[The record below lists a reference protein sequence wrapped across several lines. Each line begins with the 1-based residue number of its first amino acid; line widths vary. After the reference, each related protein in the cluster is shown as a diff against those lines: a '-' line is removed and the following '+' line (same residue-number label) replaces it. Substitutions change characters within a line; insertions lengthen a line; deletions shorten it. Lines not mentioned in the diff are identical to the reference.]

1 MPRRNFSAGPAAS
14 PSTFASS
21 VRARPFLFFIDTS
34 ATSKPALL
42 LSLRMCPSR
51 FLATT
56 SSCQRPWFELL
67 RSKWNKKTSVAALRS
82 VKGLDQSSCIF
93 LFASSPF
100 QIAPSSGRIPP
111 PISGGTMNRSVA
123 IASILFVGISLAPVG
138 NHVAADEQPLFG
150 YSAES
155 SRTERQWEEKL
166 RAIPSPENLRA
177 YMQKLSARPHHVGS
191 AYDKENA
198 EWIAAKFK
206 EFGLD
211 THIEQ
216 FDVLFPTPKERV
228 VELVEGGPKFVAKLQ
243 EPTLSQDP
251 TSNQQSEQLPT
262 YNAYSIDGDGTAP
275 LVYVNYG
282 IPEDYEQL
290 ERMGISV
297 KGKIVI
303 ARYYHSWRGIKP
315 KVAAEH
321 GAVGCLIY
329 SDPHEDGFVR
339 GETFPAG
346 AFRPP
351 DGAQRGSVADMPF
364 YPGDPL
370 TPGVGATKDAK
381 RLKVEDAPT
390 ITKIPVLPISYADA
404 QPLLAALTG
413 RLAPEGW
420 RGGLAITYH
429 VGPGPAKVHLKVKS
443 NWDIKPVYDVIAKIQ
458 GATFPDEWVIRGNH
472 HDGCVNGA
480 EDPISGQVAILE
492 EARSLGE
499 LVKSGWKPKRTIIYC
514 AWDGEEPG
522 LLGSTEWAEQHYDDL
537 RAHGVA
543 YINSDGNGR
552 GYLGIEGSHTL
563 EKFSNDI
570 AREISDPETKLSA
583 WKRQQLHEIANA
595 KTTEQREEI
604 RKRADL
610 RIPALGSGSDYTAF
624 LQHDGVA
631 SLNIGFGGEDQGGI
645 YHSIYDDFY
654 WYTHFS
660 DTDFVY
666 GRALAQTGGT
676 AMMRLADADLLPFEF
691 GDFADTVQTYLK
703 ELKTLSQ
710 KMQDDIRERNKEIEE
725 GLFKAVDDPKR
736 PLVPPSVEAVPPH
749 LNFAPME
756 NAAEALTR
764 SAAEYRKALEQANA
778 NGGAALAS
786 ASLAEVNKM
795 LIETERRLTNAEGL
809 SNRPWFKHQLYA
821 PGFYTGY
828 GVKTVPAVR
837 EAIELK
843 KWQQADDAIVVVA
856 RVLQDEAA
864 LISSAAQ
871 KLSGVK

>member
-1 MPRRNFSAGPAAS
+1 
-14 PSTFASS
+14 
-21 VRARPFLFFIDTS
+21 
-34 ATSKPALL
+34 
-42 LSLRMCPSR
+42 
-51 FLATT
+51 
-56 SSCQRPWFELL
+56 
-67 RSKWNKKTSVAALRS
+67 
-82 VKGLDQSSCIF
+82 
-93 LFASSPF
+93 
-100 QIAPSSGRIPP
+100 
-111 PISGGTMNRSVA
+111 MNRSTLLA
-123 IASILFVGISLAPVG
+123 ALLAAGLALAPFG
-138 NHVAADEQPLFG
+138 DHVIADEQPLFG

-155 SRTERQWEEKL
+155 SRAERQWEEKL
-166 RAIPSPENLRA
+166 RAIPSTDNLRA
-177 YMQKLSARPHHVGS
+177 YMQRLSARPHNIGS
-191 AYDKENA
+191 PYDKDNA

-228 VELVEGGPKFVAKLQ
+228 VELMEGGPKFAAKLQ
-243 EPTLSQDP
+243 EPALPQDP

-262 YNAYSIDGDGTAP
+262 YNAYSIDGDVTAP

-282 IPEDYEQL
+282 ISEDYEQL
-290 ERMGISV
+290 ERLGISV

-321 GAVGCLIY
+321 GAIGCLIY
-329 SDPHEDGFVR
+329 SDPHEDGFVP
-339 GETFPAG
+339 GETFPKG
-346 AFRPP
+346 AYRPP
-351 DGAQRGSVADMPF
+351 DGVQRGSVADMPY

-381 RLKVEDAPT
+381 RLKVEEAPT

-413 RLAPEGW
+413 PVAPEGW

-429 VGPGPAKVHLKVKS
+429 VGPGAAKVHLKVKS
-443 NWDIKPVYDVIAKIQ
+443 NWDTQPAYDVIGRIP
-458 GATFPDEWVIRGNH
+458 GSTFPDEWVIRGNH
-472 HDGCVNGA
+472 HDAWVNGA
-480 EDPISGQVAILE
+480 EDPISGLIAVLE
-492 EARSLGE
+492 ETRALSE

-522 LLGSTEWAEQHYDDL
+522 LLGSTEWAEQHYDEL

-543 YINSDGNGR
+543 YINSDSNGR
-552 GYLGIEGSHTL
+552 GYLDIEGSHTL

-570 AREISDPETKLSA
+570 WREIPDPETKLSA
-583 WKRQQLHEIANA
+583 WKRQQLRGIANA
-595 KTTEQREEI
+595 KTAEQREEI
-604 RKRADL
+604 RKRTDL
-610 RIPALGSGSDYTAF
+610 RIPALGSGSDYSAF

-631 SLNIGFGGEDQGGI
+631 SLNIGFGGEDGGGI

-654 WYTHFS
+654 WFTHFS

-676 AMMRLADADLLPFEF
+676 AVMRLADADLLPFEF
-691 GDFADTVQTYLK
+691 GDLADTVQTYLK

-710 KMQDDIRERNKEIEE
+710 KTQDDIRERNREIEE
-725 GLFKAVDDPKR
+725 GVFKATNDPKR
-736 PLVPPSVEAVPPH
+736 PLVAPAVEAVPPH

-756 NAAEALTR
+756 NAVEALTR
-764 SAAEYRKALEQANA
+764 SAGDYHKALEQASA

-786 ASLAEVNKM
+786 ASLVQVNKM
-795 LIETERRLTNAEGL
+795 LIESERKFTTAEGL
-809 SNRPWFKHQLYA
+809 PNRPWFKHQLYA

-828 GVKTVPAVR
+828 AAKTVPAVR
-837 EAIELK
+837 EAIEQK
-843 KWQQADDAIVVVA
+843 QWKRADDAIVVVA
-856 RVLQDEAA
+856 HVLEDEAA

-871 KLSGVK
+871 KLSAAK